1 MVPIKLG
8 KNIFAP
14 MPVALVG
21 AQIKGKPN
29 FMAVGWLTRVNVSPP
44 LIAVALNNSHLTPKG
59 VIENGTFSICFPS
72 VSMKQIVDYCGIVSG
87 NKVDKSA
94 LFDLFYGET
103 LTAPMIVDCPLNIEC
118 KLVQAIDLQDHSIY
132 IGEIVAA
139 YSEEQFLTDGKP
151 DFKKI
156 DPMLLTIPDNR
167 YWRFGEQVGSAWKDG
182 LQLKDKQTS

>member
-1 MVPIKLG
+1 MVPIELG
-8 KNIFAP
+8 RNIFAP
-14 MPVALVG
+14 MPVTLVG

-29 FMAVGWLTRVNVSPP
+29 FMTVGWLTRVNASPP

-59 VIENGTFSICFPS
+59 VIENETFSICFPD
-72 VSMKQIVDYCGIVSG
+72 VSMKQVVDYCGIVSG
-87 NKVDKSA
+87 DKVDKSA

-118 KLVQAIDLQDHSIY
+118 KLVQTFDLPDHSIY

-139 YSEEQFLTDGKP
+139 YSEEQFLTDGMP

-156 DPMLLTIPDNR
+156 DPMLLTMPDNR
-167 YWRFGEQVGSAWKDG
+167 YWRIGEQVGDAWKDG
-182 LQLKDKQTS
+182 LQLKEKQTS